1 VLVPSD
7 LILIFP
13 EEVNHMRIKMGV
25 LAIGV
30 VALFTIVGIGIGTA
44 MAQERAVLQDIGAS
58 GRLGSGVAGSQDN
71 TWMRE
76 LLAKP
81 ETIYGRLWAKD
92 IPGGKIYV
100 ETGGGALVTVRL
112 SEKTNIENL
121 KAVGIGND
129 VEVQAYRKTR
139 VLGSGANAAEV
150 PEGEP
155 YVIDISVIRAADNPT
170 NLVPQ
175 AGYNP
180 DTDRGINS
188 KDSSVSGGVGGQCF
202 QCYEGAPSSYGK

>member
-1 VLVPSD
+1 
-7 LILIFP
+7 
-13 EEVNHMRIKMGV
+13 MRIKMGI
-25 LAIGV
+25 LAIGAL
-30 VALFTIVGIGIGTA
+30 ALFTIVGIGIGTA

-58 GRLGSGVAGSQDN
+58 GRLGSGVAGTQDN

-76 LLAKP
+76 LLSKP
-81 ETIYGRLWAKD
+81 ETVYGRLWGKD

-100 ETGGGALVTVRL
+100 ETGGGALVTLRL
-112 SEKTNIENL
+112 SEKTNMENL
-121 KAVGIGND
+121 KAMGIGND

-139 VLGSGANAAEV
+139 VMGSGSNAAEV

-155 YVIDISVIRAADNPT
+155 YVIDIQVIRAADNPT

-180 DTDRGINS
+180 DTDRGILS
-188 KDSSVSGGVGGQCF
+188 KDGSVMGGVGGTCF
-202 QCYEGAPSSYGK
+202 QCYEGAPSDYKETAAPAKK